1 MIQQSQQPVVFAWF
15 PPYLR
20 AMLGSRVRLRIIAG
34 IVCLFGSAGC
44 RPSPPPARTTV
55 SQAWRNPDFAGEAF
69 SELFV
74 IGVGRNDDYRRLYED
89 SMVHALQ
96 EEGVM
101 AQASW
106 TLFPETG
113 KLDRLRVLV
122 AVERAGFDAVVIA
135 RLREVREQEEL
146 VPARPATSSDL
157 YMAGY
162 DQAYAVNSAPAYYR
176 TNRNYRVETSIYDLR
191 HGILARVYL
200 SDTLNPDSVDELIH
214 SVSARIVEQMKTEG
228 LIQ

>member
-1 MIQQSQQPVVFAWF
+1 MFRRLRPL
-15 PPYLR
+15 LR
-20 AMLGSRVRLRIIAG
+20 ATTFARVFGRTIVVVAAVLALSMLTAG
-34 IVCLFGSAGC
+34 ACSKNETKTTI
-44 RPSPPPARTTV
+44 PAT
-55 SQAWRNPDFAGEAF
+55 WRNPEFTGAPF
-69 SELFV
+69 SKLFV
-74 IGVGRNDDYRRLYED
+74 IGVGRNGDYRRLYED

-113 KLDRLRVLV
+113 KLDRARVLV